1 MKMKKYNDDVE
12 ALAGNPER
20 KAAIDA
26 KYDLADRKKQG
37 EMVKKCIFNATGCA
51 LFGVMGAMGWTVPW
65 IAVPF
70 CVAFG
75 LVAAFTFGRW
85 YENGKILGWK

>member
-1 MKMKKYNDDVE
+1 MKKYNDDVE

-26 KYDLADRKKQG
+26 RYDLADRKNQS
-37 EMVKKCIFNATGCA
+37 EMAKKVISYATGCA
-51 LFGVMGAMGWTVPW
+51 FFGLMSSMGWMVPW
-65 IAVPF
+65 LAIPF

-75 LVAAFTFGRW
+75 LVTAFTFGRW
-85 YENGKILGWK
+85 YENGKIKGWK

>member
-12 ALAGNPER
+12 ALVGNPER

-26 KYDLADRKKQG
+26 KYDSVERKKQS
-37 EMVKKCIFNATGCA
+37 EMVKKGIFNATGCA
-51 LFGVMGAMGWTVPW
+51 LFGVMGVMGWAVPW
-65 IAVPF
+65 IAIPF

-75 LVAAFTFGRW
+75 LAAAFTFGRW